1 MTTIFPHTVNES
13 AADYN
18 LIPVGTLLL
27 GFVTKNITTKTYSNG
42 IAIAGNSKR
51 NLKDFIEYSS
61 YSDRA
66 ILRFENGK
74 LTTTVPNIAL
84 RDIEGTNISGGG
96 EYLAVTSLG
105 TVINV
110 GRKEYSVSQLSD
122 VVDSVSPSK
131 YALTYINGGWEYRP
145 EASALGRFDDVTFAT
160 PSYGVFVSY
169 FEQPNNGGF
178 GNSYRILP
186 LSIVWDRSPILGG
199 ALNGNGKA
207 ILNSPSFCQSLLA
220 TTPVSSLQI
229 DTIQYSA
236 ASLVCSD
243 EVKVLALDVVINQE
257 HCKFFT
263 LNLVNFAGILSLT
276 SSQAAICFENGYIDK
291 IRGKDST
298 YTLLIYKDDVK
309 LKIIVLHKNRN
320 MEAFTNGYN

>member
-42 IAIAGNSKR
+42 IAIVGNSKR
-51 NLKDFIEYSS
+51 QLKDFIEYSS
-61 YSDRA
+61 YSDGA
-66 ILRFENGK
+66 ILRYYRGK
-74 LTTTVPNIAL
+74 LTTVVPNIYL
-84 RDIEGTNISGGG
+84 KDIEGTNISGGG
-96 EYLAVTSLG
+96 VYLAVTSLG

-110 GRKEYSVSQLSD
+110 GRKEYSVAQLSD
-122 VVDSVSPSK
+122 VADGVSPNK
-131 YALTYINGGWEYRP
+131 YALTYTTNGISGSWNYFP

-169 FEQPNNGGF
+169 FEEPRFGGF
-178 GNSYRILP
+178 GLTYRILP

-236 ASLVCSD
+236 ANLVCSD

-263 LNLVNFAGILSLT
+263 LNLLNFAGILSLT
-276 SSQAAICFENGYIDK
+276 SSQAAICFENGYIGK
-291 IRGKDST
+291 MKGKDNT

-320 MEAFTNGYN
+320 LNVF